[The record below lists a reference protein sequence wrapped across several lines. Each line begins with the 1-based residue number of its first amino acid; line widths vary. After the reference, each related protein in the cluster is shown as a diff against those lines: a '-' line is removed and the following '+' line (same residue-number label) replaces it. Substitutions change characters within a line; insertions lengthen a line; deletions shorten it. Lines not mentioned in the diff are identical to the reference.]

1 MKGKYESVVIDVSLE
16 EGSFDQLMSLK
27 DSPVLKNAS
36 HVYIMTVYNESMKAC
51 LPSHIVDPT
60 DLDEITKFAKAKM
73 EDLKMELL
81 PSGVGSESWHTEIV
95 FNNNTKKVALEYLKE
110 RKANLA
116 ITTTRGEQGITG
128 FFKDSFAFYLVQHA
142 PCDIYV
148 VRPVH

>member
-16 EGSFDQLMSLK
+16 EGCFDQLMSLK
-27 DSPVLKNAS
+27 DSPILKNAN
-36 HVYIMTVYNESMKAC
+36 HVYIMTVYNEKMKAS
-51 LPSHIVDPT
+51 LPSHIVDHS
-60 DLDEITKFAKAKM
+60 DHDEISKYAKAKM

-95 FNNNTKKVALEYLKE
+95 FNNDTKKVALEYLKE

-142 PCDIYV
+142 PCDVYV

>member
-16 EGSFDQLMSLK
+16 EGCFDQLMSLK
-27 DSPVLKNAS
+27 DSPVLKNAN
-36 HVYIMTVYNESMKAC
+36 HVYIVTVYNESMKGS

-60 DLDEITKFAKAKM
+60 DHEEITNFAKSKM

-81 PSGVGSESWHTEIV
+81 PSGVGSESWHTEVV
-95 FNNNTKKVALEYLKE
+95 FNNDTKRVALEYLTE

-116 ITTTRGEQGITG
+116 ITATKGEQGISG
-128 FFKDSFAFYLVQHA
+128 VFKDSFAFYLVQHA
-142 PCDIYV
+142 PCDVYV